1 MSNNETKRQ
10 PAVTTTYDDATGVF
24 SVAFADGRSHSF
36 PLSSLAPEIALRA
49 TIHGLNAKFVD
60 AAAIARDPNT
70 GRTATLDT
78 KHDAVME
85 VVLRV
90 TDPEAPAWNKTRE
103 GGAGGGG
110 SLLVAALVR
119 MYKGRKTDEQI
130 RAYLATLTDAQKQA
144 LRNDPAIA
152 PIIRQI
158 KDEREAARGQKA
170 SGIDSRALLAG
181 LDAIGDDDDEEDE
194 SAPM

>member
-1 MSNNETKRQ
+1 MSANETKRV
-10 PAVTTTYDDATGVF
+10 PAVTTEYDDSTKVF
-24 SVAFADGRSHSF
+24 TVRFADGRAHSF
-36 PLSSLAPEIALRA
+36 LLDSLSPEIALRA

-60 AAAIARDPNT
+60 AAAIARDPEN
-70 GRTATLDT
+70 GRTATLET
-78 KHDAVME
+78 KYNAVME

-90 TDPEAPAWNKTRE
+90 TDAEAPAWNKTRE

-130 RAYLATLTDAQKQA
+130 RAYLTTLTDAQKQA
-144 LRNDPAIA
+144 LRNDPAIS

-158 KDEREAARGQKA
+158 KDEREAARGAKA

-181 LDAIGDDDDEEDE
+181 LEDMDDEP
-194 SAPM
+194 APM

>member
-1 MSNNETKRQ
+1 MTNNETKRQ
-10 PAVTTTYDDATGVF
+10 PAVTTSYDEKTGKF
-24 SVAFADGRSHSF
+24 SVNFADGRFHEF
-36 PLSSLAPEIALRA
+36 DLDRLAPEIALRA

-60 AAAIARDPNT
+60 AAAIARDPET

-78 KHDAVME
+78 KHAAVME

-90 TDPEAPAWNKTRE
+90 TDPSAPMWNKVRE

-130 RAYLATLTDAQKQA
+130 RAYLLTLTDAQKQA

-152 PIIRQI
+152 PIIRKI
-158 KDEREAARGQKA
+158 KDEREAQRGQKA

-181 LDAIGDDDDEEDE
+181 LDAMDDDSDDDE